1 MQQCAIHV
9 KFQLPDEYSCVGYLL
24 DTIET
29 TDASLQAVMAL
40 VRNDEDPT
48 NGKRSNF
55 EATSTCL
62 LPHDPVA
69 KKRQNNP
76 SRCGA
81 GAKISAIDSSK
92 IKYGVGTTGVNFLYH
107 KLE

>member
-9 KFQLPDEYSCVGYLL
+9 KFQLPDEYSCVGYLF
-24 DTIET
+24 DAIET
-29 TDASLQAVMAL
+29 ADALLQAVMAL
-40 VRNDEDPT
+40 VCNDDYPM
-48 NGKRSNF
+48 NAKQSNF
-55 EATSTCL
+55 KATSTCL

-69 KKRQNNP
+69 KKIQNNP
-76 SRCGA
+76 SCCGA

-92 IKYGVGTTGVNFLYH
+92 IKYGVGTTGVNFRYH